1 VPHKAL
7 LLVVAPI
14 ALAALRGPSC
24 GSDTP
29 ASGPNAPC
37 TRSSDC
43 ENELACLQGVCLSPD
58 ASPQPPVPKH
68 PADSGADGTDAD

>member
-1 VPHKAL
+1 MPQRAL

-43 ENELACLQGVCLSPD
+43 DKDLACMQGVCVSRD
-58 ASPQPPVPKH
+58 SAVPLLPTH
-68 PADSGADGTDAD
+68 PTDSGPDGTSVDD